1 MTWCHLALKRP
12 PLPKTRRYKLT
23 ERLREQLVGVMN
35 MYRKPPRFSV
45 WKAHSRWVWWK
56 FYRDDK

>member
-1 MTWCHLALKRP
+1 MTPALKRP

-23 ERLREQLVGVMN
+23 ERLRNYLWGVVH
-35 MYRKPPRFSV
+35 PRTGQIFVSL
-45 WKAHSRWVWWK
+45 AHSRWVWWK